1 MRTPINPY
9 KILGIPNNASESDIK
24 RAYRKAAL
32 ENHPDRNRDRPTE
45 AEANMAIINGAYF
58 VLKDEERKRQYDYLY
73 KYGGIGDDE
82 QEDSHDG
89 KVATQNFQH
98 DAGKHHFRGVPHRV
112 PPILIIPANQR
123 RQQSQSASSFSFSST
138 RQSTN
143 ANGVQILITKYT
155 RYQNGW
161 KETHIETATVG
172 ADGNNTVYK
181 TETKREKAEIQSVKD
196 FFSSLFGKKNN
207 NVSTLNEKKS
217 TEADAKMQNGG
228 NWFQVLVDQVKK
240 CTGA

>member
-1 MRTPINPY
+1 MNDKKYNFMKTQKTPY

-58 VLKDEERKRQYDYLY
+58 ILKDEERKRQYDYLY

-82 QEDSHDG
+82 QNDCHDG
-89 KVATQNFQH
+89 KV
-98 DAGKHHFRGVPHRV
+98 VPQRN
-112 PPILIIPANQR
+112 PIPIISANQR
-123 RQQSQSASSFSFSST
+123 RQKSQRASSFSFSST
-138 RQSTN
+138 SHSTN
-143 ANGVQILITKYT
+143 ANGKQILITKYT
-155 RYQNGW
+155 RYQDGW
-161 KETHIETATVG
+161 KEIHIETATVG
-172 ADGNNTVYK
+172 DDGNNTVYK
-181 TETKREKAEIQSVKD
+181 TETKREKAEIQNVKD

-207 NVSTLNEKKS
+207 NSSTSNGKKS

-228 NWFQVLVDQVKK
+228 NWFQIFVDQVKK